1 MKWDVPEHH
10 ERNEGEVM
18 TKHNIKYWSYHLFKC
33 LQVETKG
40 LSCTFLAEM
49 LFRVL
54 KSIPEQ

>member
-1 MKWDVPEHH
+1 MKWVVPVQH
-10 ERNEGEVM
+10 EGEDIGM
-18 TKHNIKYWSYHLFKC
+18 TKHNIKYWLYHL

-40 LSCTFLAEM
+40 LLCTFLAEM